1 MAKRADLIATAR
13 KYVGTKYVHQGR
25 YPKTGLDCSGLLLMV
40 AAENGIKLTDRLGYY
55 RKPNSQEFVELFTSQ
70 FDAVEGREWR
80 LGCIGIFT
88 TDRFPLH
95 AGLFTERHGIPH
107 IIHAYLPVRKVIE
120 MPLERCPM
128 ILNQVV
134 DWRGLED

>member
-13 KYVGTKYVHQGR
+13 KYVGTRYVHQGR
-25 YPKTGLDCSGLLLMV
+25 YAPTGLDCSGVLLLV
-40 AAENGIKLTDRLGYY
+40 GRENGIELEDKPGYY
-55 RKPNSQEFVELFTSQ
+55 KNPNSADFVSHFTSQ
-70 FDAVEGREWR
+70 FLPVPEREWR

-95 AGLFTERHGIPH
+95 AGIFTERHGVPH

-128 ILNQVV
+128 ILNRVM